1 MHILAKNNV
10 FKEHIKQ
17 TKEVKKEKNQRNI
30 THTKTKNINKT
41 KRQNKN
47 PPSYPPSMF
56 FIMYIIKSLV
66 KALSAMH
73 HLLYF
78 CFIVANKAYSFFVFL
93 YFY

>member
-1 MHILAKNNV
+1 MHILVKNNV
-10 FKEHIKQ
+10 LKEQIKQ
-17 TKEVKKEKNQRNI
+17 TKEVKKEKNKRNI

-41 KRQNKN
+41 ETKQK
-47 PPSYPPSMF
+47 SYPPSMF

-66 KALSAMH
+66 KALSVMH